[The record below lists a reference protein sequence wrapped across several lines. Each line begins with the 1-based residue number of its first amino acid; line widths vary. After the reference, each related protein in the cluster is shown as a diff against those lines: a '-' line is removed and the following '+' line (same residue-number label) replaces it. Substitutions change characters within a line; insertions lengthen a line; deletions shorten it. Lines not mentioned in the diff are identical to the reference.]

1 MGTTYALASRSL
13 HIQPIACVA
22 APHTQTTNKNPMAR
36 YRRNFIA
43 GGTFFFTVKLA
54 NLYRYKIV

>member
-22 APHTQTTNKNPMAR
+22 APHTLPLKHSELQNQRVGCVCGTHAR
-36 YRRNFIA
+36 
-43 GGTFFFTVKLA
+43 G
-54 NLYRYKIV
+54 